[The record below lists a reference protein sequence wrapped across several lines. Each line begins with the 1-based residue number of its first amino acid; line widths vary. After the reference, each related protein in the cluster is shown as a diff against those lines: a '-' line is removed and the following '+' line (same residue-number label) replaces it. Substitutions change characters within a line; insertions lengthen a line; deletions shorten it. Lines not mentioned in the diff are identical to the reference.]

1 VFIGYNKYI
10 ILKMKHNSCYIC
22 DSIIAWVINI
32 VETNKLYKILIQ
44 STDVVMIFFKI
55 DQSFVILHILNN
67 NLLMDTLI

>member
-1 VFIGYNKYI
+1 
-10 ILKMKHNSCYIC
+10 
-22 DSIIAWVINI
+22 
-32 VETNKLYKILIQ
+32 LIQ